1 MKRNWIN
8 IFSSTNHIE
17 VEIVKQMLE
26 ENNINAVALNKQD
39 SSYQMFGIIELFVT
53 EDQLE
58 IANNLLKKSE
68 NERNA

>member
-8 IFSSTNHIE
+8 IFSSTNPIE

-58 IANNLLKKSE
+58 IANN
-68 NERNA
+68 

>member
-1 MKRNWIN
+1 MIA
-8 IFSSTNHIE
+8 ILSTTNPNE
-17 VEIVKQMLE
+17 AEITKQMLE
-26 ENNINAVALNKQD
+26 ENNINVVLLNKQD

-58 IANNLLKKSE
+58 IAKSLLKKSE

>member
-1 MKRNWIN
+1 VKRNWIN
-8 IFSSTNHIE
+8 IFSSANPIE
-17 VEIVKQMLE
+17 VEIVKQMLK

-58 IANNLLKKSE
+58 IAKSLLKKSE

>member
-1 MKRNWIN
+1 VKRNWIN
-8 IFSSTNHIE
+8 IFSSTNPIE

>member
-8 IFSSTNHIE
+8 IFSSTNPIK

>member
-8 IFSSTNHIE
+8 IFSSTNPIE